1 MSLKLAE
8 QVIGDA
14 KAAVE
19 DAKELSSAVKS
30 SAHLRWRLLV
40 AEFTLFKLGCGRL
53 MVLVPVLILLVLV
66 AAITLS
72 TLIGYVVYALS
83 GSPLLA
89 ICIVLALQVA
99 VLVIAGMR
107 AMATLSA
114 MDFARSRAHLLK
126 LSRHV
131 VG

>member
-1 MSLKLAE
+1 MNLKLAE
-8 QVIGDA
+8 QVLGDA

-19 DAKELSSAVKS
+19 DATALSHDVKT

-53 MVLVPVLILLVLV
+53 LVLVPVLVLFV
-66 AAITLS
+66 LIAAISLS
-72 TLIGYVVYALS
+72 TLIGYSIFALT
-83 GSPLLA
+83 GSPFLA
-89 ICIVLALQVA
+89 ITLVLALQVT
-99 VLVIAGMR
+99 VLVLAGMR
-107 AMATLSA
+107 IMATLSA
-114 MDFARSRAHLLK
+114 MNFTRSRAHLLK

>member
-1 MSLKLAE
+1 MNLKLAE
-8 QVIGDA
+8 QVLGDA

-19 DAKELSSAVKS
+19 DATQLSHDVKT

-53 MVLVPVLILLVLV
+53 LVLVPVLILFVLIS
-66 AAITLS
+66 AISLS
-72 TLIGYVVYALS
+72 TLIGYSVFALS
-83 GSPLLA
+83 GSPLLG
-89 ICIVLALQVA
+89 ILVVLVLQVTVLVLAGRRTLT
-99 VLVIAGMR
+99 
-107 AMATLSA
+107 TLSA